1 MQKPCQYVCS
11 VYNKVRGETEVQ
23 VHEAMEAALR
33 AKEVKEVDE
42 TKEVHGIK
50 LKSKSDLRQ

>member
-1 MQKPCQYVCS
+1 MHL
-11 VYNKVRGETEVQ
+11 G
-23 VHEAMEAALR
+23 

-50 LKSKSDLRQ
+50 LKSKSDSGETMTLICQIQMMDKN